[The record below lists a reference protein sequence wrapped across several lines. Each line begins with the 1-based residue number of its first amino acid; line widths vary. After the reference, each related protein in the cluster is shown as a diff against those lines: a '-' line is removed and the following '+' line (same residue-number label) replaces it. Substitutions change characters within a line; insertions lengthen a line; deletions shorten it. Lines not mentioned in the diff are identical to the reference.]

1 MASEK
6 YTILYGRLS
15 QEDLQKGKR
24 QDDSNSIQ
32 NQRLLLEKYAA
43 EKGFTNTKFIYDDGY
58 SGTNFNRPGWQEV
71 LSLIEAGQVGTLIVK
86 DMSRLGREYLQVGQY
101 TELLFPSNGIRF
113 IAVNDGVD
121 SLYESTND
129 FTPFRNIMNEFY
141 AKDCSKKMRSAVR
154 VKAETGARVG
164 SRPPFGYRKDPA
176 DPKRHIVPDEDTAP
190 IVQYIFRL
198 CMEGNGPAQIAK
210 RLKQEKIPNPSV
222 FYYRKYGCL
231 PSGGDISD
239 PYFWKHATVAGILEN
254 EVYLGHTVNLKATT
268 ISYKN
273 KTKVV
278 HPESERL
285 RFENTHEALV
295 DQQTWDIVQEVRS
308 HKRRRNNFD
317 EQNMFSGLVYCADCG
332 SVMTIMRS
340 RSRGPRIT
348 QFMCSTYRNKG
359 KEACSVHT
367 IRETVLKSVLLDD
380 IRRVTHFARQNERLF
395 AQFIGQK
402 QGIDTH
408 KEILQLEK
416 QLEDLRKRQGVLKM
430 LFKKLYE
437 DSVLEKIPQE
447 QYRMLSEEYIGEQN
461 QISQQI
467 PELEARLNA
476 LKESSAGV
484 GKFLER
490 ARKYTQITELT
501 PEILWTFVQRIE
513 VSERAE
519 KRKQKAAQEI
529 RIYYRDIGLLDDEPI
544 LAPSAR
550 TTA

>member
-6 YTILYGRLS
+6 HTILYGRLS
-15 QEDLQKGKR
+15 QEDLQKGNR

-71 LSLIEAGQVGTLIVK
+71 LRLIEAGQVSTLIVK

-164 SRPPFGYRKDPA
+164 SRPPFGYRKDPE

-198 CMEGNGPAQIAK
+198 CLEGNGPAQIAK
-210 RLKQEKIPNPSV
+210 RLKQENVPNPSA
-222 FYYRKYGCL
+222 FYYRKYGSF
-231 PSGGDISD
+231 PSGGDVSD
-239 PYFWKHATVAGILEN
+239 PYFWKHATVAAILEN

-273 KTKVV
+273 KTKVTR
-278 HPESERL
+278 PESERL

-340 RSRGPRIT
+340 RSKGPRIT

-359 KEACSVHT
+359 KNACTVHT
-367 IRETVLKSVLLDD
+367 IRETVLKTVLLDD
-380 IRRVTHFARQNERLF
+380 IRRVTHFARQNEQLF
-395 AQFIGQK
+395 AQFISRKLGN
-402 QGIDTH
+402 DTR
-408 KEILQLEK
+408 KEILQMEK
-416 QLEDLRKRQGVLKM
+416 HLEDLQKRQSVLKM

-447 QYRMLSEEYIGEQN
+447 QYRMLSQEYIEEQN
-461 QISQQI
+461 QIAQQI
-467 PELEARLNA
+467 PELEVRLKE
-476 LKESSAGV
+476 LKESTAGI
-484 GKFLER
+484 GKFLEK
-490 ARKYTQITELT
+490 AKKYTQIMELT

-519 KRKQKAAQEI
+519 KRKQTAAQEI
-529 RIYYRDIGLLDDEPI
+529 RIYYRDIGLLDEEPI